1 MTEREAAEVEIQRRG
16 GVAVLTLNRPH
27 RRNAMDLESRKLF
40 AELVEEVV
48 HDEAVRVIV
57 LTGRGGHFSAG
68 GDINSMK
75 GGNIEAEAGRV
86 RMRNALKKAELLYGC
101 DKPVIAAV
109 EGCAYGGGFGL
120 ALQADMIIASQTARF
135 CMSFVKM
142 GLMPDNLSMYTLP
155 RIVGVQRAKALMMSA
170 REIGA
175 DDALKLGIAA
185 EVVAEGEALAR
196 ALEIANA
203 LANASPA
210 INAMMKAGLNNSLSS
225 DLRAMSEYE
234 ATAQGIAFSSQFHRR
249 AVEDFLA
256 RRPPQFRWPAARDAL
271 RKSSQEA

>member
-1 MTEREAAEVEIQRRG
+1 MAVQEVAEVEIERLG
-16 GVAVLTLNRPH
+16 GVALLALNRPH
-27 RRNAMDLESRKLF
+27 RRNALDLESRKLF

-48 HDEAVRVIV
+48 HDDAVRAIVI
-57 LTGRGGHFSAG
+57 TGRGGHFSTG

-75 GGNIEAEAGRV
+75 GGNIEAEAGRK

-120 ALQADMIIASQTARF
+120 ALQADMIIASETARF

-155 RIVGVQRAKALMMSA
+155 RVVGVQRAKALMMSA

-175 DDALKLGIAA
+175 DEALDLGIAA

-196 ALEIANA
+196 ALEIAEA
-203 LANASPA
+203 LSNASPVV
-210 INAMMKAGLNNSLSS
+210 NAMMKAGLNNSLSS
-225 DLRAMSEYE
+225 DVRAMSEYE
-234 ATAQGIAFSSQFHRR
+234 ATAQGVAFSSQFHRG
-249 AVEDFLA
+249 AVESFLA
-256 RRPPQFRWPAARDAL
+256 RRPSSFKWPPAKDAT
-271 RKSSQEA
+271 